1 MSVNVTEPKTARSLP
16 HTAPNPLFLRDQ
28 ELTRGVELLDFAY
41 RALTAEPDRI
51 LDGLGLGRNHRR
63 VIHIDRAPAGD
74 HPCRSRRHRPADQA
88 EPVPNHQGAGDQG
101 SDRARAS
108 QTDRRRRPLRLTEQ
122 GTELEERLNSGL
134 RRRLALAYRAAG
146 ADAVAG
152 YHQVLLGLVDERA
165 RRHIMAPAELPTAA

>member
-1 MSVNVTEPKTARSLP
+1 MTEPKTARSLP

-63 VIHIDRAPAGD
+63 VIHLVARQPGITLADLVDIVRLTKQSL
-74 HPCRSRRHRPADQA
+74 SRTIK
-88 EPVPNHQGAGDQG
+88 ELE
-101 SDRARAS
+101 ARDLIVRGAS
-108 QTDRRRRPLRLTEQ
+108 QSDRRRRPLRLTEQ
-122 GTELEERLNSGL
+122 GAALEERLNGGL

-165 RRHIMAPAELPTAA
+165 RRHIMSAG

>member
-1 MSVNVTEPKTARSLP
+1 VTEPKTARSLP
-16 HTAPNPLFLRDQ
+16 HTTPNPLFLRDQ

-51 LDGLGLGRNHRR
+51 LGGLGLGRNHRR
-63 VIHIDRAPAGD
+63 VIHFVARQPGMTLAELVDIVRLTKQSL
-74 HPCRSRRHRPADQA
+74 SRTIKELETKGLITR
-88 EPVPNHQGAGDQG
+88 G
-101 SDRARAS
+101 AS
-108 QTDRRRRPLRLTEQ
+108 QRDRRRRPLRLTEL
-122 GTELEERLNSGL
+122 GAELEERLNGGL

-165 RRHIMAPAELPTAA
+165 RRHLMGAG

>member
-1 MSVNVTEPKTARSLP
+1 VTDPKTARGVP
-16 HTAPNPLFLRDQ
+16 HTTPNPLFLRDQ

-51 LDGLGLGRNHRR
+51 LGGLGLGRNHRR
-63 VIHIDRAPAGD
+63 VIHFVGRQPGMTLADLVDIVRLTKQSL
-74 HPCRSRRHRPADQA
+74 SRTIKELEAKGLITR
-88 EPVPNHQGAGDQG
+88 G
-101 SDRARAS
+101 AS
-108 QTDRRRRPLRLTEQ
+108 QRDRRRRPLRLTEQ
-122 GTELEERLNSGL
+122 GAELEERLNGGL

-165 RRHIMAPAELPTAA
+165 RRHLMGAS

>member
-1 MSVNVTEPKTARSLP
+1 VTEPKTARSLP
-16 HTAPNPLFLRDQ
+16 HTTPNPLFLRDQ

-51 LDGLGLGRNHRR
+51 LGGLGLGRNHRR
-63 VIHIDRAPAGD
+63 VIHFVARQPGMTLAELVDIVRLTKQSL
-74 HPCRSRRHRPADQA
+74 SRTIKELETKGLIIR
-88 EPVPNHQGAGDQG
+88 G
-101 SDRARAS
+101 AS
-108 QTDRRRRPLRLTEQ
+108 QRDRRRRPLRLTEL
-122 GTELEERLNSGL
+122 GAELEERLNGGL

-165 RRHIMAPAELPTAA
+165 RRHLMGAA

>member
-1 MSVNVTEPKTARSLP
+1 VTEPKTARSLP
-16 HTAPNPLFLRDQ
+16 HTTPNPLFLRDQ

-51 LDGLGLGRNHRR
+51 LGGLGLGRNHRR
-63 VIHIDRAPAGD
+63 VIHFVARQPGMTLAELVDIVRLTKQSL
-74 HPCRSRRHRPADQA
+74 SRTIKELETKGLITR
-88 EPVPNHQGAGDQG
+88 G
-101 SDRARAS
+101 AS
-108 QTDRRRRPLRLTEQ
+108 QRDRRRRPLRLTEL
-122 GTELEERLNSGL
+122 GAELEERLNGGL

-165 RRHIMAPAELPTAA
+165 RRHLIGAG

>member
-1 MSVNVTEPKTARSLP
+1 MTEPKTARSLP

-51 LDGLGLGRNHRR
+51 LGGLGLGRNHRR
-63 VIHIDRAPAGD
+63 VIHFVARQPGITLADLVDIVRLTKQSL
-74 HPCRSRRHRPADQA
+74 SRTIKELEAK
-88 EPVPNHQGAGDQG
+88 GLI
-101 SDRARAS
+101 ARGAS
-108 QTDRRRRPLRLTEQ
+108 QRDRRRRPLRLTEH
-122 GTELEERLNSGL
+122 GAELEERLNGGL

-165 RRHIMAPAELPTAA
+165 RRHIMGAG

>member
-1 MSVNVTEPKTARSLP
+1 VTEPKTARSLP

-51 LDGLGLGRNHRR
+51 LGGLGLGRNHRR
-63 VIHIDRAPAGD
+63 VIHLVARQPGITLADLVDIVRLTKQSL
-74 HPCRSRRHRPADQA
+74 SRTIK
-88 EPVPNHQGAGDQG
+88 ELE
-101 SDRARAS
+101 ARGLIVRGAS
-108 QTDRRRRPLRLTEQ
+108 QSDRRRRPLRLTEQ
-122 GTELEERLNSGL
+122 GAVLEERLNGGL

-165 RRHIMAPAELPTAA
+165 RRHIMSAG